1 MADREKE
8 KWLDLSD
15 AFFRQGDFQ
24 GMRACARELLE
35 QEEDDLDGRALLAQ
49 ASFYLGDE
57 EMARDI
63 VSEVEAA
70 DGVHLRALL
79 VEGELYAGDFL
90 LFQELAVLEKLI
102 SLVEELPADS
112 LRKSDCLIWER
123 ALCLLADAYQLAGKP
138 EKAAEAMF
146 GLSRLVEEPLRK
158 ADFYSKGLFLTNYRL
173 MPADRSLTLHKG
185 YNAFFRAK
193 VTFPHES
200 VRAKKYLRIGYISPD
215 FRLHAAGYFLAPFL
229 QEYDKDHF
237 AVFVY
242 QWGKS
247 DAVTQRFKRFA
258 VSWRDISALAPQDAA
273 RQIYDD
279 RIDILVDLSGHTQ
292 GSCLPVL
299 ACRPAPVQVSG
310 IGYMNTT
317 GLQEV
322 DYFLSDV
329 HCQPKDEMA
338 RGFTEKVLRLPQ
350 SHLCYAPKVLRP
362 LPVPAA
368 IAPCLENGWVTFGCF
383 NNFSKVSRQTLLLWR
398 AILEQVP
405 TARLVLKSKTCSIP
419 AGREMIRHR
428 LAALSMDSQRIE
440 LRPYSPDYLEQYQ
453 DIDVALDT
461 LPYNGGLTTCEA
473 LYMGVPVVTLRGR
486 SHGARFGASLL
497 ENAGVAELIAESEM
511 EYVKKAVQLAASPE
525 ILQRFHEGLRQEM
538 ERSALMDGQRY
549 MKDME
554 TAYQQIWQAAVEK
567 SGQ

>member
-1 MADREKE
+1 M
-8 KWLDLSD
+8 
-15 AFFRQGDFQ
+15 
-24 GMRACARELLE
+24 
-35 QEEDDLDGRALLAQ
+35 
-49 ASFYLGDE
+49 
-57 EMARDI
+57 
-63 VSEVEAA
+63 
-70 DGVHLRALL
+70 
-79 VEGELYAGDFL
+79 
-90 LFQELAVLEKLI
+90 
-102 SLVEELPADS
+102 
-112 LRKSDCLIWER
+112 
-123 ALCLLADAYQLAGKP
+123 
-138 EKAAEAMF
+138 
-146 GLSRLVEEPLRK
+146 
-158 ADFYSKGLFLTNYRL
+158 
-173 MPADRSLTLHKG
+173 
-185 YNAFFRAK
+185 
-193 VTFPHES
+193 
-200 VRAKKYLRIGYISPD
+200 
-215 FRLHAAGYFLAPFL
+215 
-229 QEYDKDHF
+229 
-237 AVFVY
+237 
-242 QWGKS
+242 
-247 DAVTQRFKRFA
+247 
-258 VSWRDISALAPQDAA
+258 
-273 RQIYDD
+273 
-279 RIDILVDLSGHTQ
+279 DLSGHTQ

-497 ENAGVAELIAESEM
+497 ENAGVAELLAESEM